1 MTGVQTC
8 ALPISQ
14 MAETERKAKEAQAKM
29 QMQQQGEQQKFQLEI
44 AKLQQQVAE
53 LTAKYQTQ
61 SNIDAQR
68 NATDIALANINNASK
83 ERIAE
88 IAKGMEFDQFQ
99 MQLEHEQNINAMEA
113 IRAAEGDIRQHG
125 LAIEQQ
131 AFQQQAEQVK
141 KQIKE
146 EPTGVISETEKEFV
160 PVGGRL
166 INKADVDKLA
176 KQSATALEQ
185 NLREQEVLK
194 DKQLRREAREEKFKE
209 PPTQTLS
216 AKLVGLGGI
225 SKDQKLDITNE
236 SGKIEGYNHI
246 FREIGRAH
254 V

>member
-1 MTGVQTC
+1 MQIEDQQALSLAAEMVSDDSQQTFAK
-8 ALPISQ
+8 ALPAIQALAKKVQEAAQNARELAMQSDPTAQVIMKTQ

-141 KQIKE
+141 KQIDAQNQAALADQQHRHGLE
-146 EPTGVISETEKEFV
+146 QTSFQTQNQAGLADQQHQQTLEQGQQQAGLQAVQQPQTPTGE
-160 PVGGRL
+160 
-166 INKADVDKLA
+166 
-176 KQSATALEQ
+176 
-185 NLREQEVLK
+185 
-194 DKQLRREAREEKFKE
+194 
-209 PPTQTLS
+209 
-216 AKLVGLGGI
+216 
-225 SKDQKLDITNE
+225 
-236 SGKIEGYNHI
+236 
-246 FREIGRAH
+246 
-254 V
+254 